1 MSESDHEA
9 DSRNL
14 AQGSYIP
21 ASRTEPHSAPAEALP
36 LFPEGTIDFRQ
47 SERFWLISRHLIASP
62 TVHRRCTVERSSA
75 ADGRAADREFGRLPP
90 PNTRVSTMF
99 RNMFRKQFP
108 KVEDAWILAHAIVDT
123 VREPLIVL
131 DQDLRVVAA
140 SRSFYLT
147 FKVNADDTQGKL
159 LYDLGAGQWDIPK
172 LRLLLGKIVPEQG
185 VMENYEVEHDFPG
198 LGRRTMLLNARK
210 VFDEKG
216 SHTTILLGIE
226 DVTEKRV
233 LESEKDD
240 LIRQKEVLLEEL
252 EHRVV
257 NSLQIIASI
266 IMLKAR
272 TVESEETRRHLEDA
286 HNRVISI
293 AAVQKHLHGSVASS
307 FIEMGPYLATLCTA
321 LAQSMISENRPISI
335 KFSGTGGNSTRRDA
349 ESIGLIVTELVINS
363 LKHAFKETL
372 KGGEIAVVYD
382 VSGADWRL
390 AVSDNGSGKPDGVF
404 AQPKTGLGTGVV
416 KALAR
421 QLDAQVVTL
430 SGALG
435 TKVSVTH
442 ATFAPA

>member
-1 MSESDHEA
+1 
-9 DSRNL
+9 
-14 AQGSYIP
+14 
-21 ASRTEPHSAPAEALP
+21 
-36 LFPEGTIDFRQ
+36 
-47 SERFWLISRHLIASP
+47 
-62 TVHRRCTVERSSA
+62 
-75 ADGRAADREFGRLPP
+75 
-90 PNTRVSTMF
+90 
-99 RNMFRKQFP
+99 MFRKQFP

>member
-1 MSESDHEA
+1 
-9 DSRNL
+9 
-14 AQGSYIP
+14 
-21 ASRTEPHSAPAEALP
+21 
-36 LFPEGTIDFRQ
+36 
-47 SERFWLISRHLIASP
+47 
-62 TVHRRCTVERSSA
+62 
-75 ADGRAADREFGRLPP
+75 
-90 PNTRVSTMF
+90 MF

-210 VFDEKG
+210 VFYEKG

-372 KGGEIAVVYD
+372 MGGEIAVVYD
-382 VSGADWRL
+382 VSGTDWRL

>member
-1 MSESDHEA
+1 
-9 DSRNL
+9 
-14 AQGSYIP
+14 
-21 ASRTEPHSAPAEALP
+21 
-36 LFPEGTIDFRQ
+36 
-47 SERFWLISRHLIASP
+47 
-62 TVHRRCTVERSSA
+62 
-75 ADGRAADREFGRLPP
+75 
-90 PNTRVSTMF
+90 MF

-293 AAVQKHLHGSVASS
+293 AAVQKHLHGLVASS